1 MFILASLDHTYIRWN
16 KQRGPKRSVGRFVM
30 PAMAAAVLTGD
41 PRNGATAVRKASS
54 VMRRHSNSRV
64 SQILISGERLS
75 NPWSSSK
82 PQLKVQEV
90 NRVRERLYIQ
100 LKLFVVMGLPWMF
113 EPISWAV
120 DSSPSVTAALPFSTC
135 WVWLVTDL
143 VNMLQVS

>member
-1 MFILASLDHTYIRWN
+1 M
-16 KQRGPKRSVGRFVM
+16 M

-64 SQILISGERLS
+64 SQSQIRVRLS
-75 NPWSSSK
+75 NSK
-82 PQLKVQEV
+82 HHFKVQEV

-120 DSSPSVTAALPFSTC
+120 DSSPSLTAALPFSTC

-143 VNMLQVS
+143 VNMLQVSWTYNT